1 MCSSGGKSLE
11 RACSRK
17 VCRKLFGEV
26 DHEQLKIDAEEM
38 MSSCLEE
45 AQQKWNFDFKNGIP
59 LEGDFKWKL
68 VDATGP
74 HQLPLTGE
82 LKGQKM
88 GEPSCHEPQPASDQ
102 STQSCALDR
111 KIEQGE
117 EDHDAALAPSEGND
131 AALAPSED
139 SVNVAQTSDQVGSDR
154 AQTMRCSSRSQS
166 CTLPVP
172 EEASEPGHTLD
183 SAEHAAASRPCLKRK
198 QTTLKDFYQAK
209 RRSSQS
215 SSKQSP

>member
-1 MCSSGGKSLE
+1 MVNMCSSGGKSLE

-26 DHEQLKIDAEEM
+26 DHEQLKIDAEEI

-45 AQQKWNFDFKNGIP
+45 AKQKWNFDFKNGIP
-59 LEGDFKWKL
+59 LEGDFKWKV

-74 HQLPLTGE
+74 HQLPLTGD

-88 GEPSCHEPQPASDQ
+88 GEPSCHEPQPVSGQATHS
-102 STQSCALDR
+102 STPHLD
-111 KIEQGE
+111 QGE
-117 EDHDAALAPSEGND
+117 EGNGAAV
-131 AALAPSED
+131 APSED
-139 SVNVAQTSDQVGSDR
+139 SVNVAQTPAQVGSDG
-154 AQTMRCSSRSQS
+154 AQTMSCSSHTQS

-172 EEASEPGHTLD
+172 EEASEPGQTLE
-183 SAEHAAASRPCLKRK
+183 SAEHAAASKPCLKRK